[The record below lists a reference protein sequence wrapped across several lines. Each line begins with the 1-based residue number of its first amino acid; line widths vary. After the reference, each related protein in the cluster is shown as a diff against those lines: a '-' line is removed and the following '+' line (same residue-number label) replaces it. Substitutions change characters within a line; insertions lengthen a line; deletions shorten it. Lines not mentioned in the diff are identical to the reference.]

1 MIRTKTKHE
10 NVFHTIVCIVF
21 TLLKP
26 KHVKIYTNIAMYL
39 IFFFCLLPY
48 VYTSSFIKDTTNSLY
63 DITKQT
69 IILTI
74 FPIKYVKNSI
84 YY

>member
-1 MIRTKTKHE
+1 MIRTKIKHE

-63 DITKQT
+63 DITKT
-69 IILTI
+69 NYNFNDLPDKIC
-74 FPIKYVKNSI
+74 
-84 YY
+84 